1 MANSM
6 GLVVSLAEME
16 QFYRG
21 DKAGQIIEL
30 MNKTNDIM
38 DDVLWMESN
47 QSDGHLTR
55 IRTGLPEVYW
65 RRLYQG
71 TPPSKS
77 QWSQVK
83 EGCGILEAIM
93 AVSYK
98 DYYKL
103 LGVERA
109 ASAEEVSKAY
119 KKLARKYHPDL
130 NPGDKQAEEKFK
142 EINEAYEVLKDPEKR
157 KLYDQ
162 LGPNWQHGQQF
173 QGEPG
178 FENVHFTFNGKNFDG
193 SGFSDF
199 FETLFGGGGQF
210 GGGAQFGGPFGG
222 QMGGQGGG
230 RGANFGPDPFG
241 GFSSRQRRG
250 RDVEAELALSLE
262 EVLRGGP
269 RSVSINMPAGSK
281 TLEVNVPAGIREGAK
296 LRLAGQGD
304 PAPGGTPGDL
314 FLRVRYLPHHADGAP
329 VRGQPQG
336 RQHRAVQ
343 TDKKPRPLRRQ

>member
-1 MANSM
+1 
-6 GLVVSLAEME
+6 
-16 QFYRG
+16 
-21 DKAGQIIEL
+21 
-30 MNKTNDIM
+30 
-38 DDVLWMESN
+38 
-47 QSDGHLTR
+47 
-55 IRTGLPEVYW
+55 
-65 RRLYQG
+65 
-71 TPPSKS
+71 
-77 QWSQVK
+77 
-83 EGCGILEAIM
+83 M

-103 LGVERA
+103 LGVEREA
-109 ASAEEVSKAY
+109 KTEEISKAY

-178 FENVHFTFNGKNFDG
+178 YENVHFTFNGKSFDG

-199 FETLFGGGGQF
+199 FETLFGGAAAGGA
-210 GGGAQFGGPFGG
+210 GGGHRAQ
-222 QMGGQGGG
+222 
-230 RGANFGPDPFG
+230 FGPDPFG
-241 GFSSRQRRG
+241 GFSSRPRRG
-250 RDVEAELALSLE
+250 RDVEAELPLSLE
-262 EVLRGGP
+262 EASSGG
-269 RSVSINMPAGSK
+269 RRTVTLQMPQGPK

-314 FLRVRYLPHHADGAP
+314 FLRVRYLPHPQFKVEGENLHCDVALAPWEAVLGARVAVPTLEGQVELNIPAGSSSGRKFRLRGKGLGSGVNRGDLLARVMIKVPAQLSAEERELWQKLADVSSFKA
-329 VRGQPQG
+329 
-336 RQHRAVQ
+336 RA
-343 TDKKPRPLRRQ
+343 

>member
-1 MANSM
+1 
-6 GLVVSLAEME
+6 
-16 QFYRG
+16 
-21 DKAGQIIEL
+21 
-30 MNKTNDIM
+30 
-38 DDVLWMESN
+38 
-47 QSDGHLTR
+47 
-55 IRTGLPEVYW
+55 
-65 RRLYQG
+65 
-71 TPPSKS
+71 
-77 QWSQVK
+77 
-83 EGCGILEAIM
+83 M

-103 LGVERA
+103 LGVERGTKT
-109 ASAEEVSKAY
+109 EEISKAY

-178 FENVHFTFNGKNFDG
+178 YENVHFTFNGKSFDG

-199 FETLFGGGGQF
+199 FETLFGG
-210 GGGAQFGGPFGG
+210 AAA
-222 QMGGQGGG
+222 GGG

-241 GFSSRQRRG
+241 GFSSRPRRG
-250 RDVEAELALSLE
+250 RDVEAELPLSLE
-262 EVLRGGP
+262 EASSGG
-269 RSVSINMPAGSK
+269 RRTVTLQMPQGPK

-314 FLRVRYLPHHADGAP
+314 FLRVRYLPHPQFKVEGENLHCDVPLAPWEAVLGAKVAVPTLEGQVELNIPAGSSSGRKFRLRGKGLGSGVNRGDLLARVMIKVPAQLSAEERELWQKLADVSSFKA
-329 VRGQPQG
+329 
-336 RQHRAVQ
+336 RA
-343 TDKKPRPLRRQ
+343 

>member
-1 MANSM
+1 
-6 GLVVSLAEME
+6 
-16 QFYRG
+16 
-21 DKAGQIIEL
+21 
-30 MNKTNDIM
+30 
-38 DDVLWMESN
+38 
-47 QSDGHLTR
+47 
-55 IRTGLPEVYW
+55 
-65 RRLYQG
+65 
-71 TPPSKS
+71 
-77 QWSQVK
+77 
-83 EGCGILEAIM
+83 M

-98 DYYKL
+98 YYYKL
-103 LGVERA
+103 LGVEREA
-109 ASAEEVSKAY
+109 KAEEISKAY

-178 FENVHFTFNGKNFDG
+178 YENVHFTFNGKSFDG

-199 FETLFGGGGQF
+199 FETLFGG
-210 GGGAQFGGPFGG
+210 AAA
-222 QMGGQGGG
+222 GGG

-241 GFSSRQRRG
+241 GFSSRPRRG
-250 RDVEAELALSLE
+250 RDVEAELPLSLE
-262 EVLRGGP
+262 EASSGG
-269 RSVSINMPAGSK
+269 RRTVTLQMPQGPK

-314 FLRVRYLPHHADGAP
+314 FLRVRYLPHPQFKVEGENLHCDVALAPWEAVLGAKVAVPTLEGQVELNIPAGSSSGRKFRLRGKGLGSGVNRGDLLARVMIKVPAQLSAEERELWQKLADVSSFKA
-329 VRGQPQG
+329 
-336 RQHRAVQ
+336 RA
-343 TDKKPRPLRRQ
+343 

>member
-1 MANSM
+1 
-6 GLVVSLAEME
+6 
-16 QFYRG
+16 
-21 DKAGQIIEL
+21 
-30 MNKTNDIM
+30 
-38 DDVLWMESN
+38 
-47 QSDGHLTR
+47 
-55 IRTGLPEVYW
+55 
-65 RRLYQG
+65 
-71 TPPSKS
+71 
-77 QWSQVK
+77 
-83 EGCGILEAIM
+83 M

-103 LGVERA
+103 LGVEREA
-109 ASAEEVSKAY
+109 KAEEISKAY

-178 FENVHFTFNGKNFDG
+178 YENVHFTFNGKSFDG

-199 FETLFGGGGQF
+199 FETLFGG
-210 GGGAQFGGPFGG
+210 AAA
-222 QMGGQGGG
+222 GGG

-241 GFSSRQRRG
+241 GFSSRPRRG
-250 RDVEAELALSLE
+250 RDVEAELPLSLE
-262 EVLRGGP
+262 EASSGG
-269 RSVSINMPAGSK
+269 RRTVTLQMPQGPK

-304 PAPGGTPGDL
+304 PAPGGMPGDL
-314 FLRVRYLPHHADGAP
+314 FLRVRYLPHPQFKVEGENLHCDVALAPWEAVLGAKVAVPTLEGQVELNIPAGSSSGRKFRLRGKGLGSGVNRGDLLARVMIKVPAQLSAEERELWQKLADVSSFKA
-329 VRGQPQG
+329 
-336 RQHRAVQ
+336 RA
-343 TDKKPRPLRRQ
+343 

>member
-1 MANSM
+1 
-6 GLVVSLAEME
+6 
-16 QFYRG
+16 
-21 DKAGQIIEL
+21 
-30 MNKTNDIM
+30 
-38 DDVLWMESN
+38 
-47 QSDGHLTR
+47 
-55 IRTGLPEVYW
+55 
-65 RRLYQG
+65 
-71 TPPSKS
+71 
-77 QWSQVK
+77 
-83 EGCGILEAIM
+83 M

-103 LGVERA
+103 LGVERGTKT
-109 ASAEEVSKAY
+109 EEISKAY

-178 FENVHFTFNGKNFDG
+178 YENVHFTFNGKSFDG

-199 FETLFGGGGQF
+199 FETLFGG
-210 GGGAQFGGPFGG
+210 AAA
-222 QMGGQGGG
+222 GGG
-230 RGANFGPDPFG
+230 RGAHFGPDPFG
-241 GFSSRQRRG
+241 GFSSRPRRG
-250 RDVEAELALSLE
+250 RDVEAELPLSLE
-262 EVLRGGP
+262 EASSGG
-269 RSVSINMPAGSK
+269 RRTVTLQMPQGPK

-314 FLRVRYLPHHADGAP
+314 FLRVRYLPHPQFKVEGENLHCDVALAPWEAVLGAKVAVPTLEGQVELNIPAGSSSGRKFRLRGKGLGSGVNRGDLLARVMIKVPAQLSAEERELWQKLADVSSFKA
-329 VRGQPQG
+329 
-336 RQHRAVQ
+336 RA
-343 TDKKPRPLRRQ
+343 